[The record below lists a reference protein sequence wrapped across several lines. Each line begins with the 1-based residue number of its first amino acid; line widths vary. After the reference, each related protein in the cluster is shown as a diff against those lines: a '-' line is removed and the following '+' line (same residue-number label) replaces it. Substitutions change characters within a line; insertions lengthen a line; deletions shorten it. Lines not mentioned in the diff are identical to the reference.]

1 MRFFLFAFLFLS
13 GFSFRVSNPA
23 LMKFDEVKYNFGFI
37 HQGDVVS
44 HEFTFTNTGDEP
56 LVITDAEVACKCTTV
71 DFPKQPVAKGQKGI
85 IKVTF
90 DSKSAMDRQERT
102 VLVKSN
108 ASNAPVTLTFKCVV
122 LKAKN

>member
-1 MRFFLFAFLFLS
+1 MKKFLLLFLLLCE
-13 GFSFRVSNPA
+13 FSFRVSNPA

-37 HQGDVVS
+37 HQGDIVS
-44 HEFTFTNTGDEP
+44 HEFIFTNTGDEP
-56 LVITDAEVACKCTTV
+56 IVITDAEVACKCTTV
-71 DFPKQPVAKGQKGI
+71 DFPKQPVPKGGKGI

-122 LKAKN
+122 LKPKG

>member
-108 ASNAPVTLTFKCVV
+108 ASNAPVT
-122 LKAKN
+122 